1 MKVNLTPVQ
10 IGLAVA
16 VGAGLLYF
24 LKKKADGLT
33 ISGAAAAVGAGAV
46 SAADGIFSGAVK
58 GVGSLVGIPDTS
70 VSQCERDK
78 AAGNA
83 WDASFSCSA
92 GDFLSYAWGSVT
104 GSTSTQASNTRYER
118 PGATGKGES
127 SVYDWSLSSSGPSQG
142 SFASGMTFKPFSF

>member
-1 MKVNLTPVQ
+1 MIKMTPVQ
-10 IGLAVA
+10 MGIAVA
-16 VGAGLLYF
+16 IGAGLLYF

-70 VSQCERDK
+70 MSQCEQDK
-78 AAGNA
+78 AAGNS

-92 GDFLSYAWGSVT
+92 GDFLSYALGSVT
-104 GSTSTQASNTRYER
+104 GSTSTQSSNTRYQR
-118 PGATGKGES
+118 PGTSGSGES

-142 SFASGMTFKPFSF
+142 SFAAGTSFNPFAYY

>member
-10 IGLAVA
+10 IGVAVA
-16 VGAGLLYF
+16 IGAGLLYF

-78 AAGNA
+78 AAGNS

-104 GSTSTQASNTRYER
+104 GSSTQASTTRYER
-118 PGATGKGES
+118 PGGTGKGEAS
-127 SVYDWSLSSSGPSQG
+127 INDWSLSSSGPSQG
-142 SFASGMTFKPFSF
+142 SFAAGTTFNPFGF

>member
-1 MKVNLTPVQ
+1 MIKMTPVQ
-10 IGLAVA
+10 IGVAVA
-16 VGAGLLYF
+16 IGAGLLYF

-78 AAGNA
+78 AAGNS

-92 GDFLSYAWGSVT
+92 GEFLSYAWGSVT
-104 GSTSTQASNTRYER
+104 GSSTKSTNTRYQR
-118 PGATGKGES
+118 PGTTGSGES

-142 SFASGMTFKPFSF
+142 SFAAGTTFNPFGL